1 MQSLNQ
7 GENTFNFEI
16 GTYILQGE
24 RKKLKKHYVKVSLTL
39 TLNAVRLSEELFGI
53 SLTTTSQELI
63 GLLLSFVLFIL

>member
-24 RKKLKKHYVKVSLTL
+24 RKKLKKPIALVKRDSVVKNEIHSHIVTVYREMIEF
-39 TLNAVRLSEELFGI
+39 TKRPKHVRR
-53 SLTTTSQELI
+53 TK
-63 GLLLSFVLFIL
+63 